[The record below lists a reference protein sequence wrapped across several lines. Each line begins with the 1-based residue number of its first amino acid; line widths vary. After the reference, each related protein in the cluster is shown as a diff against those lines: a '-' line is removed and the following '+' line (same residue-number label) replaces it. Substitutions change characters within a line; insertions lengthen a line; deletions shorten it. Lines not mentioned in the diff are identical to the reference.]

1 LTHGNTGKQTDS
13 LPVFNGHAAAV
24 LDTDFN
30 PFNDHVIASASED
43 CKVMIWKIP
52 ENGLTDHINTPA
64 LTLTG
69 HGRKVFGVDNNY

>member
-1 LTHGNTGKQTDS
+1 MNHANTGKQTDA
-13 LPVFNGHAAAV
+13 LPLFNGHAAAV

-52 ENGLTDHINTPA
+52 QKGPIENCSTPA
-64 LTLTG
+64 VTLSG
-69 HGRKVFGVDNNY
+69 HGRKVF

>member
-1 LTHGNTGKQTDS
+1 
-13 LPVFNGHAAAV
+13 V

-52 ENGLTDHINTPA
+52 ENGLTDHISTPA

-69 HGRKVFGVDNNY
+69 HGRKVDGPFVIIGWTRTLFSHSG